1 MSVEKGPIS
10 ALVVLYFQRDDA
22 ARKLVF
28 IYLFIFTDYL
38 QLSFSLSSLRIS
50 VNVWRVKPV
59 YDDSDSVNHKN
70 INPCQMNYIRT
81 DTRALN
87 FDKGNVFQVS
97 FYSRFDGKRCTKNE
111 VFY

>member
-1 MSVEKGPIS
+1 M
-10 ALVVLYFQRDDA
+10 
-22 ARKLVF
+22 
-28 IYLFIFTDYL
+28 
-38 QLSFSLSSLRIS
+38 
-50 VNVWRVKPV
+50 
-59 YDDSDSVNHKN
+59 YDDSDSVNLKN

-81 DTRALN
+81 DTQALN